1 MLQDYNFTL
10 KHISGKTN
18 TKADILS
25 RLPEYPD
32 KLEQKESTI
41 LQEKH
46 FKRLSRDDNLKEGTN
61 RITIIEDDPI
71 FIKTVEE
78 SAIPGTIKRKLKE
91 DDDFK
96 REGKLIYWKNR
107 LYIPNKNLQIKTI
120 KQHHDEPTAGH
131 PGRLRTEEII
141 TRNYWWPTIKKDIKE
156 YIEGCESCQRNKI
169 IQNKDK
175 LPLYPHENPLH
186 PWHTISINLLE
197 PLPKSKEYDTIAV
210 ITDKFSKMIRLI
222 PTTSEISAIGMA
234 KLY

>member
-1 MLQDYNFTL
+1 MSSAEQNYEIYNKELLAIIDALKTWRHFLMDTKDPFEIWTDHRNLTYYQEPQTISPRVARWSHLLQDYNFTL

-91 DDDFK
+91 DDNFK

-107 LYIPNKNLQIKTI
+107 LYIPNKNLQIKII

-141 TRNYWWPTIKKDIKE
+141 ARNYWWPTIKKDIKE
-156 YIEGCESCQRNKI
+156 YIKGCESCQRNKI
-169 IQNKDK
+169 I
-175 LPLYPHENPLH
+175 
-186 PWHTISINLLE
+186 
-197 PLPKSKEYDTIAV
+197 
-210 ITDKFSKMIRLI
+210 
-222 PTTSEISAIGMA
+222 
-234 KLY
+234 